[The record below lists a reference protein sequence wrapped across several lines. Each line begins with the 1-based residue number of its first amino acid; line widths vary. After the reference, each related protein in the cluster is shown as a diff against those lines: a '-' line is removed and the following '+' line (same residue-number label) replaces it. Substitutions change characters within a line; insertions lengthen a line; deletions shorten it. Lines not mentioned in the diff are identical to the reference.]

1 MIVSMIAAMDEARGI
16 GIDNRLPWRLSS
28 DLKRFKTLTMGHHI
42 IVGRKTFESIG
53 KPLPGRHTIIL
64 TNRGDFSA
72 PGCLVADSLEE
83 ALNLAKQ
90 SDESEVFVCGGAR
103 VFQQALPIADRFYLT
118 VVHANVG
125 ADTFFPEWRKDEWVE
140 EEVEDHAADEKNQ
153 YPLTFKVLVR
163 RSSASS

>member
-1 MIVSMIAAMDEARGI
+1 MIVSLIAAMDEERGI

-42 IVGRKTFESIG
+42 IVGRHTFESIG
-53 KPLPGRHTIIL
+53 KPLPGRHTIVL
-64 TNRGDFSA
+64 TSRHNFSA
-72 PGCLVADSLEE
+72 AGCMTVDSLEG
-83 ALNLAKQ
+83 ALNLARQ
-90 SDESEVFVCGGAR
+90 NGESEVFVCGGAR